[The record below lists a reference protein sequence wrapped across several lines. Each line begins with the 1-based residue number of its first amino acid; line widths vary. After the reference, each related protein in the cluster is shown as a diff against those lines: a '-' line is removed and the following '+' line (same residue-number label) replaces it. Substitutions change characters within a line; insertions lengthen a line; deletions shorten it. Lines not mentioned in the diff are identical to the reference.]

1 MHIELSLITSKKKK
15 FSAYLFTNVVWISCI
30 ENSNKVTGFV
40 FLYPYF
46 DTNVLHVVSKQNIS
60 MVECTKINFCNNTK
74 IFLKQHM
81 AVIIGM
87 LNLNLYNMRSARA
100 VLHTRYNLF
109 SADDDFVKDMLLYEF
124 ANPFATQHNNEN
136 VVFVLLLLK

>member
-1 MHIELSLITSKKKK
+1 
-15 FSAYLFTNVVWISCI
+15 
-30 ENSNKVTGFV
+30 
-40 FLYPYF
+40 
-46 DTNVLHVVSKQNIS
+46 
-60 MVECTKINFCNNTK
+60 MVNRTKINFCNNTK

-81 AVIIGM
+81 AVMIGM

-109 SADDDFVKDMLLYEF
+109 HADDDFVKDMLLYEF

>member
-1 MHIELSLITSKKKK
+1 MIC
-15 FSAYLFTNVVWISCI
+15 ISRSI
-30 ENSNKVTGFV
+30 
-40 FLYPYF
+40 FLYQRF
-46 DTNVLHVVSKQNIS
+46 IVSQQNIS

-109 SADDDFVKDMLLYEF
+109 YADDDFVKDMLLYEF